1 MGYIYK
7 YTSPNNKSYIGQT
20 RTSIEKRRK
29 DEYGIG
35 YIGSPCFWNAIQY
48 FNGLNNFTLTILEE
62 VPNDLLDERERYWIH
77 KYDTIVPNGYNIDI
91 GGQGQHNIK
100 AIDQYNL
107 KGEKINSFNSIAE
120 AADYNNCHVS
130 AIYNVLSGRCQQAHG
145 SYWTY
150 KNEPLVIKKS
160 KPHRKYV
167 YQFDLEGNIIKE
179 FESARNAD
187 RFYNLPMGT
196 VASCA
201 NKNAKRKRVGQYIFS
216 YEPELDRS
224 YYNIP

>member
-1 MGYIYK
+1 MSSGFIADSIIFLFSK
-7 YTSPNNKSYIGQT
+7 RFWGVSTPVFGKSDVDKEPK
-20 RTSIEKRRK
+20 S
-29 DEYGIG
+29 
-35 YIGSPCFWNAIQY
+35 
-48 FNGLNNFTLTILEE
+48 NF
-62 VPNDLLDERERYWIH
+62 
-77 KYDTIVPNGYNIDI
+77 
-91 GGQGQHNIK
+91 
-100 AIDQYNL
+100 
-107 KGEKINSFNSIAE
+107 
-120 AADYNNCHVS
+120 AAS
-130 AIYNVLSGRCQQAHG
+130 IYNVLSGRCQQAHG